1 MLVKT
6 DYSLISMGTESM
18 KVRESKLSL
27 IGKARARPDQVKKVM
42 TAMAQQGPL
51 ATYKKVMNRLDSYTP
66 LGYSLAGV
74 VVEVGDGVT
83 GFKVGQRVACGGN
96 QFALHAEYNWV
107 PVKMCVPLPNEVST
121 RHAAFAT
128 VGAIAMQGFRQS
140 EAALGESACVIGL
153 GLVGQ
158 ILVQILAAAGVKTV
172 GVDISH
178 ERCATALQSGAV
190 ACGAPGETS
199 FEAMKATL
207 SRLSD
212 GLGAD
217 HVFLTAGG
225 DSNQPVELAAELARD
240 RARIVDIGKCRLDLP
255 WNDYYEKELDVRF
268 SRSYGPGRYDPNYEE
283 RGVDYPIG
291 YVRWTE
297 NRNMACIVD
306 LIARGQLDLDLIT
319 SDVIDFDD
327 AVSTYEK
334 IDKGELKGLGV
345 LFRYPLR
352 GQGALAPAKV
362 PAAPVALHPLNRP
375 SPEQVR
381 LGVIGCGNYATT
393 MLLPHLKG
401 RADVRLVEV
410 ATATSLSA
418 ANARAKFG
426 FERVSTDYTGLLG
439 DPAIDAVLIATR
451 HDSHAFLASEA
462 LKAGKAVF
470 VEKPLA
476 VTAEQLAMIKAAV
489 EETGNDRIMVGF
501 NRRFAP
507 LLGDLRQ
514 GFGAA
519 GKPQL
524 LNYTVNA
531 GPLEAGSWYGQRDLQ
546 GSRFA
551 GEGGHFIDTV
561 SCWLGADP
569 VTVQAIAT
577 PDDPDNLLALLT
589 YPDGSIAK
597 IAYATAGDPKYP
609 KEVIE
614 AFADGK
620 VARLDN
626 FGRTEL
632 WRGGRCKRG
641 RSRLE
646 KGQKQELDAFVR
658 AIKTGGAM
666 PVAFPSLVA
675 TTAATLC
682 GRPEPQER
690 GRRDGRRLGADTRA
704 GDRARVGGGGA
715 ARRNPG
721 PAVNLAWYAKRLS
734 RMSPGEIRGRSA
746 DAWLKR
752 RWRARQVRPGEVDR
766 LVMPESV
773 PPFASA
779 LPPSAADGLTDKP
792 PDCGCC
798 ALPRR
803 RWRAVSTS
811 SIARARISAPIP
823 TGSSIPGPGAGRR
836 RTPMPSTSIAA
847 MSRRS
852 GRSNMSGSRP
862 GTISSPWSPA
872 LTS

>member
-1 MLVKT
+1 MKQIAQHYKTGDILLLDVPPPACRPGGVLVRS

-51 ATYKKVMNRLDSYTP
+51 ATYKKVMNRLDNYTP

-96 QFALHAEYNWV
+96 QFALHAEYNWA
-107 PVKMCVPLPNEVST
+107 PVNMCVPLPDEVST
-121 RHAAFAT
+121 KRAAFAT
-128 VGAIAMQGFRQS
+128 VGAIAMQGFRQA
-140 EAALGESACVIGL
+140 EATLGETACVIGL

-158 ILVQILAAAGVKTV
+158 ILTQILRAAGIKTV
-172 GVDISH
+172 GVDISN
-178 ERCATALQSGAV
+178 ERCAIALKSGAV
-190 ACGAPGETS
+190 ACGAPGEPS
-199 FEAMKATL
+199 FDALKATL
-207 SRLSD
+207 SRLSN
-212 GLGAD
+212 GMGAD

-225 DSNQPVELAAELARD
+225 TSNQPVELAAELARD
-240 RARIVDIGKCRLDLP
+240 RARIVDIGKCKLDLP

-306 LIARGQLDLDLIT
+306 LIASGQLDLDLIT
-319 SDVIDFDD
+319 SDVIDFEE
-327 AVSTYEK
+327 AAAAYEK
-334 IDKGELKGLGV
+334 INKGELKGLGV
-345 LFRYPLR
+345 LFQYPLR
-352 GQGALAPAKV
+352 GREVEAAAKAPPAPAT
-362 PAAPVALHPLNRP
+362 LHPLK
-375 SPEQVR
+375 SPPPDQVR

-393 MLLPHLKG
+393 MLLPHLKA
-401 RADVRLVEV
+401 RSDVKLVEV

-426 FERVSTDYTGLLG
+426 FERVSTDYKNILE
-439 DPAIDAVLIATR
+439 DPAINAVLIATR
-451 HDSHAFLASEA
+451 HDSHAFLACEA
-462 LKAGKAVF
+462 LKAEKAVF

-476 VTAEQLAMIKAAV
+476 VTAEQLAMIKAVVA
-489 EETGNDRIMVGF
+489 ETGNDRIMVGF

-507 LLGDLRQ
+507 LLDGLRRS
-514 GFGAA
+514 FGAA

-561 SCWLGADP
+561 SWWLGTDP
-569 VTVQAIAT
+569 ISVQAVAT

-609 KEVIE
+609 KEILE

-626 FGRTEL
+626 FKRTEL
-632 WRGGRCKRG
+632 WRGGGCKRG
-641 RSRLE
+641 RGRLE
-646 KGQKQELDAFVR
+646 KGQKQELEAFVK
-658 AIKTGGAM
+658 AIRTGGAM
-666 PVAFPSLVA
+666 PVAFSSLVA
-675 TTAATLC
+675 TTAATLAV
-682 GRPEPQER
+682 GRSLRSGAVEAVADWAPTPDPEIEPDIE
-690 GRRDGRRLGADTRA
+690 LEAEADEA
-704 GDRARVGGGGA
+704 
-715 ARRNPG
+715 
-721 PAVNLAWYAKRLS
+721 PA
-734 RMSPGEIRGRSA
+734 EIR
-746 DAWLKR
+746 
-752 RWRARQVRPGEVDR
+752 
-766 LVMPESV
+766 
-773 PPFASA
+773 A
-779 LPPSAADGLTDKP
+779 LP
-792 PDCGCC
+792 
-798 ALPRR
+798 
-803 RWRAVSTS
+803 
-811 SIARARISAPIP
+811 
-823 TGSSIPGPGAGRR
+823 
-836 RTPMPSTSIAA
+836 
-847 MSRRS
+847 
-852 GRSNMSGSRP
+852 
-862 GTISSPWSPA
+862 
-872 LTS
+872 